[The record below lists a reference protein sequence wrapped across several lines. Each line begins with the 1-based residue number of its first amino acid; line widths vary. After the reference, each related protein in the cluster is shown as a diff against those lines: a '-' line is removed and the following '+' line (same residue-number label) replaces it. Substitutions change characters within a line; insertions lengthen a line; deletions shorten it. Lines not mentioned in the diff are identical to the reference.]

1 QCGQAIPD
9 VPGAHAGDER
19 QPAGFAVR
27 VEAVDQPQR
36 VVDRGGGPELDPDR
50 IAQTRHEV
58 DVRAVELPRAL
69 PDPQEV
75 PGAAV
80 DLPGARVDAGE
91 RLLVVQQQGLV
102 GGVELHD
109 LQRIE
114 VRADRV
120 HEAHGLVDLPG
131 QLLVAV
137 VPGPG
142 GEPPDP
148 GSDRAHAGDAD
159 AGHRLAQ
166 VPQRGLGGGVDLH
179 DRQPLEARADRVHE
193 AHGLVDLPGQLLVAV
208 VPGTGGEPPV
218 PGMDLA
224 QVGEAAAG
232 EGAQQVQRR

>member
-1 QCGQAIPD
+1 
-9 VPGAHAGDER
+9 
-19 QPAGFAVR
+19 AGFAVR

-91 RLLVVQQQGLV
+91 RLRVVQQQGLV

-114 VRADRV
+114 V
-120 HEAHGLVDLPG
+120 
-131 QLLVAV
+131 
-137 VPGPG
+137 
-142 GEPPDP
+142 
-148 GSDRAHAGDAD
+148 
-159 AGHRLAQ
+159 
-166 VPQRGLGGGVDLH
+166 
-179 DRQPLEARADRVHE
+179 RADRVHE

-232 EGAQQVQRR
+232 EGAQQVQRRGAGGVRPPQACRVRD

>member
-1 QCGQAIPD
+1 QPGRDGPQRLVHLEEADDLVEDVLEAARLVAAGGGDGVAVHRIGHPGHLGPGVAHPFDQCGQAIPD

-120 HEAHGLVDLPG
+120 
-131 QLLVAV
+131 
-137 VPGPG
+137 
-142 GEPPDP
+142 
-148 GSDRAHAGDAD
+148 
-159 AGHRLAQ
+159 
-166 VPQRGLGGGVDLH
+166 
-179 DRQPLEARADRVHE
+179 
-193 AHGLVDLPGQLLVAV
+193 
-208 VPGTGGEPPV
+208 
-218 PGMDLA
+218 
-224 QVGEAAAG
+224 
-232 EGAQQVQRR
+232 